1 MSLQRPIDRR
11 RRRFVGAQNADDDNG
26 QRWLLTYADMITLL
40 TALFIVMWSISATNS
55 VKFEQLRVS
64 LKQALSGKDLIGN
77 KGILDG
83 ERGILEPNGTPVESI
98 VPRAARVDPPQHEL
112 AGTSTGF
119 ARALLA
125 EQLAERD
132 LENLERVKAELERYA
147 IANHLTAH
155 IRTSID
161 ERGLVIRL
169 LTDDLL
175 FNSGRAELQT
185 GALPVL
191 RKISALLAS
200 ERIPN
205 NLRVEGNTD
214 NVPISNALFR
224 SNWELSA
231 ARATAVV
238 QQLLEFGMPAGRL
251 AIAGYADQRPVAPNK
266 TAAGRQRNRRVE
278 LVVVRRALGGIAQ

>member
-1 MSLQRPIDRR
+1 MSIQRPSDRR
-11 RRRFVGAQNADDDNG
+11 RRRFEVQRVDDDNA

-40 TALFIVMWSISATNS
+40 MALFIVMWSISATNG

-64 LKQALSGKDLIGN
+64 LNQALSGKELIGN
-77 KGILDG
+77 KGILSG
-83 ERGILEPNGTPVESI
+83 ERGILEPNGRPIETI
-98 VPRAARVDPPQHEL
+98 VPRAARVDPPQHEV

-119 ARALLA
+119 AETSLAERLA
-125 EQLAERD
+125 EQD
-132 LENLERVKAELERYA
+132 LENLQRVKGELERYVA
-147 IANHLTAH
+147 ANKLTGR

-175 FNSGRAELQT
+175 FDSGEAKLRS

-191 RKISALLAS
+191 RKISTLLAS

-214 NVPISNALFR
+214 DVPISNARFR

-238 QQLLEFGMPAGRL
+238 QQLLEFGMPAERL

-266 TAAGRQRNRRVE
+266 TATGRQSNRRVE

>member
-1 MSLQRPIDRR
+1 VSLQRPIDRR
-11 RRRFVGAQNADDDNG
+11 RRRFEGMQRAEDENS

-40 TALFIVMWSISATNS
+40 TALFIVMWSISATNGA
-55 VKFEQLRVS
+55 KFEELRVS
-64 LKQALSGKDLIGN
+64 LKQALSGEDLIGS

-98 VPRAARVDPPQHEL
+98 VPRAVRVDPPQHEL

-119 ARALLA
+119 ARASLS

-132 LENLERVKAELERYA
+132 LENLERVKVELERYA
-147 IANHLTAH
+147 IASHLTGH

-175 FNSGRAELQT
+175 FNSGQAELRT

-200 ERIPN
+200 HRIPN

-278 LVVVRRALGGIAQ
+278 LVVVRRALGGITQ